1 MEVSKPNFNRNL
13 ENSSVSFP
21 KPEVFYS
28 GSRNVFRECF
38 CGRYRLRCL
47 STVPKVGQTQFVFP
61 PTGIKLLSVE
71 CQFWVQVPYSR
82 HEISWRVESSLC
94 VRLCSETEGRAS
106 GTRNTP
112 RREVFWW
119 NEQTSLQVSFCAV
132 CESFTA

>member
-47 STVPKVGQTQFVFP
+47 STVPKVGQNQFVFP
-61 PTGIKLLSVE
+61 PTEIKLLSASR
-71 CQFWVQVPYSR
+71 VPVLVR
-82 HEISWRVESSLC
+82 RWVESSLC

-106 GTRNTP
+106 GTCNTP

-119 NEQTSLQVSFCAV
+119 NEQTSLQVSVCAV
-132 CESFTA
+132 CESFTV